1 MPGVTSDFGPES
13 ADQPTPAEYAPIAEG
28 WVIRVA
34 GTDAD
39 VPLVWWIRGAVA
51 LVFAL
56 ILVDV
61 LDWTAGIDPLAQ
73 VYPDWP
79 AMAPWSAGL
88 LAMLGIAV
96 WLQSGRPSPRSV
108 WIGRALA
115 MAAGALGVVFLGSH
129 AVEQTIP
136 AGPTVQT
143 ALSVVALAVAVALL
157 KREGRR
163 IGTAWSV
170 SVLAAA
176 ALPLVALVTY
186 LFDAAQMLSGSP
198 PFGMNAATAVAIVL
212 LVDAAVAA
220 RPDRQPV
227 AWLVAR
233 SDRRM
238 LVRLVVTFA
247 LVPIWVAIWRLILLG
262 FGLRGNEV
270 WVLSVTLATL
280 ILGIPFFLISRRVQ
294 RLMSD
299 QLAQSRAREEAER
312 QRAQAVER
320 YRILAD
326 NAVDIVAHLR
336 GTVPTWLSPS
346 IEAAFGWPADV
357 WTGADFV
364 PRIHPDDL
372 DDVFAALGRIE
383 DGRSA
388 VERFRIATAGGGYR
402 WVEGHGK
409 PYTDVEGSVDGVI
422 VSLRVIDTQVEVEL
436 ELERA
441 LDYAIA
447 LAGQKSDYVATVS
460 HEIRSPIHAI
470 LGFAELLENQLSTEG
485 RNEAAEWSRRVRMEA
500 ERLTRLIADLLD
512 LSRLDAGRTT
522 IAAEPFQLRAMVDEV
537 IEMSRLK
544 AEEDGLQL
552 GISVDPTISDW
563 RTGDADRLHQV
574 LRNLVSNA
582 TKFTREGRVDL
593 EISGVDETSTD
604 LIRFAVTD
612 TGPGI
617 PGEDIARIMEPF
629 AQVWGSDAERGSGLG
644 LAISDRLVKAMGGDG
659 LQVASLEGHGSTFY
673 FTVPLPEAKPPEQA
687 SVSAPIPSENN
698 TRRTILVVDDNPTN
712 RLLVETQL
720 QKLGYDCA
728 SAADGHEALERLET
742 QGFDVVLMDCN
753 MPGMDGYETTRRI
766 RAAERGTG
774 LHIPIL
780 ALTAST
786 VGSNR
791 DACERA
797 GMDGFLGKPLL
808 SSTLA
813 AEISRFVG
821 AGRPH
826 DATGR
831 RDTDDQRESATEAGI
846 LDEARIE
853 RMTEELGTEPLQK
866 VVAAFVAELPRRLA
880 ELRQVAADGDI
891 DAVRRSAHAIRSPSA
906 MLGAVT
912 LAERLRAVEE
922 SADPVAVMAQT
933 GLEELVDASI
943 TCLQARVGRLVNQ
956 GGSR

>member
-1 MPGVTSDFGPES
+1 M
-13 ADQPTPAEYAPIAEG
+13 
-28 WVIRVA
+28 IRVA
-34 GTDAD
+34 ETDAD

-56 ILVDV
+56 IL
-61 LDWTAGIDPLAQ
+61 LDLLDRTTGIELLAQ
-73 VYPDWP
+73 IHPDWP

-88 LAMLGIAV
+88 LAALGTAV
-96 WLQSGRPSPRSV
+96 WLQSGRPTPRTV
-108 WIGRALA
+108 RVGRGLA
-115 MAAGALGVVFLGSH
+115 VVAGALAVVLLGRDLLQ
-129 AVEQTIP
+129 QTGP
-136 AGPTVQT
+136 ASPAAQT
-143 ALSVVALAVAVALL
+143 ALSVIALAAAVALL
-157 KREGRR
+157 EQDGRWVAR
-163 IGTAWSV
+163 AWSV
-170 SVLAAA
+170 SVVAAG

-186 LFDAAQMLSGSP
+186 LLDAAQMLSGSP
-198 PFGMNAATAVAIVL
+198 VVGMNATTAVALAL
-212 LVDAAVAA
+212 LVDATMAS
-220 RPDRQPV
+220 RPDGQPV

-233 SDRRM
+233 PDRRM
-238 LVRLVVTFA
+238 LVRLVLTFA
-247 LVPIWVAIWRLILLG
+247 LVPIWVAIWRLILLQ

-270 WVLSVTLATL
+270 WVLSVTMATL
-280 ILGIPFFLISRRVQ
+280 ILGIPFFLISRRVH
-294 RLMSD
+294 RMMGD

-312 QRAQAVER
+312 HRAQAVER

-336 GTVPTWLSPS
+336 GTVPTWVSPS
-346 IEAAFGWPADV
+346 IEAAFGWPPEV

-372 DDVFAALGRIE
+372 EDVFAALGRIA
-383 DGRSA
+383 DGKAA
-388 VERFRIATAGGGYR
+388 VERFRIATADGGYR

-409 PYTDVEGSVDGVI
+409 PYTDVEGGVDGVI

-436 ELERA
+436 ELQRA
-441 LDYAIA
+441 LDYAIG

-470 LGFAELLENQLSTEG
+470 LGFAELLEHQLSAEG
-485 RNEAAEWSRRVRMEA
+485 RNEAAEWSRRIRMEA
-500 ERLTRLIADLLD
+500 ERLTRLVADLLD

-522 IAAEPFQLRAMVDEV
+522 IAAEPFPLREMVDEV

-544 AEEDGLQL
+544 AEAKGLQL
-552 GISVDPTISDW
+552 GVSVDPTISNW

-582 TKFTREGRVDL
+582 KKFTREGRVDL
-593 EISGVDETSTD
+593 EVSGVDETSTD

-629 AQVWGSDAERGSGLG
+629 AQVRGSDAERGSGLG

-659 LQVASLEGHGSTFY
+659 LQVASLEGHGSTFH
-673 FTVPLPEAKPPEQA
+673 FTLPLPEAKPPEPR
-687 SVSAPIPSENN
+687 SVSAPAAGENT
-698 TRRTILVVDDNPTN
+698 TRKLILVVDDNPTN

-720 QKLGYDCA
+720 QKLGYDCV
-728 SAADGHEALERLET
+728 SAADGHEALQRLDT
-742 QGFDVVLMDCN
+742 QRFDVVLMDCN
-753 MPGMDGYETTRRI
+753 MPVMDGYETTRRI

-774 LHIPIL
+774 AHIPIL

-821 AGRPH
+821 AGRPQ

-831 RDTDDQRESATEAGI
+831 PDTNGQLENTTDAKI
-846 LDEARIE
+846 LDEARID
-853 RMTEELGTEPLQK
+853 RMIEELGTEPLQK
-866 VVAAFVAELPRRLA
+866 VVAAFVAEMPRRLA
-880 ELRQVAADGDI
+880 ELRHVAADRDA
-891 DAVRRSAHAIRSPSA
+891 DAVRRSAHAIRSPSV
-906 MLGAVT
+906 MLGAVA
-912 LAERLRAVEE
+912 LAERLRAVED
-922 SADPVAVMAQT
+922 SADPVAEMSET
-933 GLEELVDASI
+933 GLEDLVDASI
-943 TCLQARVGRLVNQ
+943 ACLQARLGRLVNQ
-956 GGSR
+956 GGS